1 MTKNFVI
8 NEIISSNCF
17 EEDNQIDIN
26 VSITPKNNF
35 LKLLNNTIEEEIKNK
50 ETVALFK
57 DDILEG
63 LTLLIVLNSNDKKE
77 VTKSL
82 ISYVQLETMSSYIED
97 YATIFDSV
105 VTKEEIDEVRQ
116 YVFDFLIEREKQSKL
131 WTNYLA

>member
-1 MTKNFVI
+1 MTRNFVI
-8 NEIISSNCF
+8 NGIISSNCF

-35 LKLLNNTIEEEIKNK
+35 LKLLNNMIEEEIKNK

-57 DDILEG
+57 DDIFEG
-63 LTLLIVLNSNDKKE
+63 LSLLIVLNSNDKKE
-77 VTKSL
+77 VKKL
-82 ISYVQLETMSSYIED
+82 FISYVQLETMGSYIED

-116 YVFDFLIEREKQSKL
+116 YVFDFLIKRENQSKL